1 MNKLTVI
8 LYLSIMLA
16 LWLPGCQS
24 DRQARSRED
33 FFRIA
38 GSDSILAG
46 AEING
51 TRVYYRFP
59 SPQDMMEQIH
69 RKNLRYNPT
78 LANDPRNASRYLTSY
93 QQTLNLG
100 VYVADLAYI
109 TLFGRFSEA
118 LNYFEAVQYLSDKLR
133 ISGAYDENIFNR
145 IQTNLDNSDS
155 LNIITKEAYNQLVK
169 YLETNEKEATI
180 AIISAGAYIESV
192 YLFTQ
197 LAGTAKVDD
206 PMLQKLADQ
215 RFAFENLQVFLTGLQ
230 GDPQVDQTARLISQ
244 FDTVFNHLTQVQ
256 DEATTAKMQ
265 DGMLVLGGG
274 EKCVLSPSQFDYFK
288 SIAIRVRREITRY

>member
-1 MNKLTVI
+1 MNKPTAI
-8 LYLSIMLA
+8 LHLLLLLA
-16 LWLPGCQS
+16 CLLPACQS

-33 FFRIA
+33 FFRTA
-38 GSDSILAG
+38 GADSISAG
-46 AEING
+46 VDING
-51 TRVYYRFP
+51 TQVYYRFP
-59 SPQDMMEQIH
+59 SPQDLMEQIH
-69 RKNLRYNPT
+69 RKNLRYNPALT
-78 LANDPRNASRYLTSY
+78 NDPRYASRYLTSY

-118 LNYFEAVQYLSDKLR
+118 LAYFEAVQYLSDKLR
-133 ISGAYDENIFNR
+133 ISGAYDQNIFNR
-145 IQTNLDNSDS
+145 IQTNLDNTDS
-155 LNIITKEAYNQLVK
+155 LNIITKEAYSQLVK
-169 YLETNEKEATI
+169 YLEANDKESAV

-197 LAGTAKVDD
+197 LAGTAGTDD

-215 RFAFENLQVFLTGLQ
+215 RFAFENLQVFLSGMQ
-230 GDPQVDQTARLISQ
+230 GDPQVDQTARLIAQ

-274 EKCVLSPSQFDYFK
+274 EKCVLSPAQFDYFK